1 MPTVALALDEKVL
14 VLNRLYT
21 AIRVV
26 DTRRAFRMLC
36 KEMAEVIS
44 IEDGRYVNYDL
55 ATWQDVANLQ
65 KHFEADKH
73 TWIKTPRITMAVPKI
88 IRLLGYD
95 RLPLQH
101 VKLNRRNI
109 YARDHN
115 RCQYCGKHFPTK
127 ELTLDHVVPRVQG
140 GAHTWENLVCACVK
154 CNARKGGR
162 RPNQAHMKLIRH
174 PIRPKRN
181 PVISMRLG
189 SPKYQSWKA
198 FLDEAYWTVELKD

>member
-1 MPTVALALDEKVL
+1 MPPVAVALDEKVL

-21 AIRVV
+21 AIRIV
-26 DTRRAFRMLC
+26 DARRAFRMLC
-36 KEMAEVIS
+36 KQMAEVIS
-44 IEDGRYVNYDL
+44 IEDGRYVTYDL
-55 ATWQDVANLQ
+55 ASWTDVASLQ
-65 KHFEADKH
+65 KQFEPDKH
-73 TWIKTPRITMAVPKI
+73 TWIKTPRMTLAVPKI

-127 ELTLDHVVPRVQG
+127 ELTLDHVIPRVQG

-162 RPNQAHMKLIRH
+162 RPKQANMLLIRK
-174 PIRPKRN
+174 PIKPKRN
-181 PVISMRLG
+181 PAISMRLG